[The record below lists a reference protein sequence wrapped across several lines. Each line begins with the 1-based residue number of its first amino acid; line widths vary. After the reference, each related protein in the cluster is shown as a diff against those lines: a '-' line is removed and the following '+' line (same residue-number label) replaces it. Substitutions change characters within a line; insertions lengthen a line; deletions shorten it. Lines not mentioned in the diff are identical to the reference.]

1 MARRRKN
8 SSGSA
13 CIYVPQINME
23 PSEMYVGLL
32 NKEVSRPLTNY
43 IYAKYLTSDAADKM
57 DALGYKRNDQGQ
69 HSAKDVYEYFKVGS
83 MVNEQGYSL
92 NKLEN
97 KYNVTDSSGERRLLS
112 SREAY
117 RIARGR
123 TAVNR
128 SYVEGATLAWQALE
142 NGFRN
147 LGLSLDTLENT
158 VPDLVNPGR
167 VINFLDYV
175 GRLSRADVDSLNER
189 DILILLNTGNNGP
202 LVQNLL
208 NRGWGTLQETAAKAY
223 DVLVNPSNYASDT
236 VNFVKNALTQA
247 KTINSNVFRNL
258 RNEIKD
264 NVLTPFY
271 ENAEDTKINAKLGA
285 LNEKYGINHT
295 VIKIED
301 DSLKRLSDIFG
312 FSIEMLPFDGRTQEL
327 DKEVMRNKFIVKH
340 PDIVVVNHVSN
351 VTGKLL
357 PVDEIFNASREY
369 GAVNILDASQSL
381 GLVPIDLSSQKT
393 DFLIFAGQVGAANVI
408 ISESFACATGG
419 GRYG

>member
-117 RIARGR
+117 RIAREVNTNEKSFVAQVVQRGDQFTVIIDKLDGR

-271 ENAEDTKINAKLGA
+271 ENAEDTKINAKLDA

-301 DSLKRLSDIFG
+301 DSLKRLSDIASEALFTL
-312 FSIEMLPFDGRTQEL
+312 ERQRRYLEDQ
-327 DKEVMRNKFIVKH
+327 
-340 PDIVVVNHVSN
+340 VV
-351 VTGKLL
+351 
-357 PVDEIFNASREY
+357 F
-369 GAVNILDASQSL
+369 
-381 GLVPIDLSSQKT
+381 
-393 DFLIFAGQVGAANVI
+393 
-408 ISESFACATGG
+408 
-419 GRYG
+419 